1 MGAAAAAASSRVVM
15 TAAAAAAAATT
26 AVASSADAQVYSS
39 TLLDS
44 VDHHISN
51 SRVATLRH
59 VDWVRWPEVP
69 LQEF

>member
-1 MGAAAAAASSRVVM
+1 M
-15 TAAAAAAAATT
+15 TAAAAAATT
-26 AVASSADAQVYSS
+26 AVASSADAQVHSS